1 MILMIYIQLLGS
13 MSTIALSAYIF
24 NQYYISKK
32 LFCLDKEFN
41 KFALIVF
48 FSLLSILGT
57 YTGVNIDSMA
67 PASFNK
73 STLINLN
80 THAIANTR
88 PIGAITAGYLGGP
101 LVGICVGLIAGLQRY
116 YVGGFTALAC
126 AVATIMGGICSG
138 LARKHSKS
146 KTLNPKLAFITT
158 IIAEILEMIIILIL
172 SKPFNHALQLEK
184 IFALPMIIINSVGV
198 FVFVYITKDALEQ
211 YNRIGATEAQKALN
225 IAEKTLN
232 YFKKG
237 FDKDNS
243 EKIAKIIWQ
252 NTSFESVFIADTKK
266 MISYY
271 GEDINSTLLNES
283 LKNYYKSADYK
294 IVKYRDSSSET
305 VENIFFCIPIYDE
318 NNLELVIGLNI
329 VSESFVDK
337 YFTLFVKQLSTLLSN
352 QLKLYKLNKIANEVY
367 VAEFKALKAQIHP
380 HFLFNALN
388 TISSFCRTN
397 PNKAREL
404 ILNLSS
410 YFRQTLKRE
419 EDFITIKEEYDFLN
433 SYLSIENARFG
444 ERLKVNI
451 NFPKNLLNYKIPV
464 FLLQPLVENSINHG
478 ILPKPSGGT
487 VIIEAYS
494 SNENLN
500 FIVKDNGVGMK
511 ETDLKKIHSFST
523 GIGLN
528 NVNERLKLL
537 FGEEY
542 KINIKSN
549 PNKGTSISFSIPK
562 EMNL

>member
-1 MILMIYIQLLGS
+1 MIYMQLLGS

-24 NQYYISKK
+24 NQHYISKK
-32 LFCLDKEFN
+32 LFCLDKGFN
-41 KFALIVF
+41 KLSLIIF

-57 YTGVNIDSMA
+57 YTGVSIDSMA

-73 STLINLN
+73 SSLIDLKPY
-80 THAIANTR
+80 AIANTR

-101 LVGICVGLIAGLQRY
+101 LVGICVGLIAGFQRY
-116 YVGGFTALAC
+116 YLGGFTALAC
-126 AVATIMGGICSG
+126 AISTIVEG
-138 LARKHSKS
+138 LCGALGQKYSKS
-146 KTLNPKLAFITT
+146 KAINPKLAFITA
-158 IIAEILEMIIILIL
+158 IIAEILEMIIILVL
-172 SKPFNHALQLEK
+172 SKPFNQALQLEK
-184 IFALPMIIINSVGV
+184 IFALPMIIMNSVGV
-198 FVFVYITKDALEQ
+198 LIFVYITKDALEQ

-237 FDKDNS
+237 FDRDNTK
-243 EKIAKIIWQ
+243 KIAKIIWE
-252 NTSFESVFIADTKK
+252 NTSYESVFISDTKEV
-266 MISYY
+266 ISYY
-271 GEDINSTLLNES
+271 GEYIDFNLLNNS
-283 LKNYYKSADYK
+283 LKDYYKCPDYK
-294 IVKYRDSSSET
+294 IIKYIDPSSET
-305 VENIFFCIPIYDE
+305 IENIFFAIPIYDE
-318 NNLELVIGLNI
+318 NNLELVIGLRI
-329 VSESFVDK
+329 ISETFVDK
-337 YFTLFVKQLSTLLSN
+337 YFILFVKQLSTLLST

-397 PNKAREL
+397 PVKAREL

-410 YFRQTLKRE
+410 YFRQTLKRQ

-451 NFPKNLLNYKIPV
+451 NFPKDLLNYKIPV

-487 VIIEAYS
+487 VTIEACS
-494 SNENLN
+494 SNDNLN
-500 FIVKDNGVGMK
+500 FIVKDNGIGMK

-523 GIGLN
+523 GIGLS

-542 KINIKSN
+542 KLNIKSKL
-549 PNKGTSISFSIPK
+549 NKGTSISFSIPK
-562 EMNL
+562 EMKV